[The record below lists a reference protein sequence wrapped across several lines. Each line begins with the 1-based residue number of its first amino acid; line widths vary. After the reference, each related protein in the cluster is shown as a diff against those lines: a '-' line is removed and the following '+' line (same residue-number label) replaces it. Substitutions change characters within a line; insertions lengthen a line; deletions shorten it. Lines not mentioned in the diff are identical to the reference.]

1 MAIKEDGTDKDC
13 INFFYDDETS
23 INHGFLDVPEVLPL
37 SEVNEGLSIGNY
49 WNEEDNW
56 EESIIK
62 AFEILYGD
70 GETQLYQDD
79 NTVESDFNTDEFKYS
94 ELVKRDRSIAIKCC
108 F

>member
-49 WNEEDNW
+49 WNEEDN
-56 EESIIK
+56 
-62 AFEILYGD
+62 
-70 GETQLYQDD
+70 
-79 NTVESDFNTDEFKYS
+79 
-94 ELVKRDRSIAIKCC
+94 
-108 F
+108 